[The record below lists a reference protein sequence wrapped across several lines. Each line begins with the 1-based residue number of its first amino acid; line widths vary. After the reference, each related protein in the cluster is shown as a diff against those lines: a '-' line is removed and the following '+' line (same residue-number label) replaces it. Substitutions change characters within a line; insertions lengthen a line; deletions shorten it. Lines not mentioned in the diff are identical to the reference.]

1 MTRKELTDAQIEER
15 FFKNKPGRPAKSAEV
30 ADLNDKSINTDAVG
44 GALEA
49 MRDQVAEEAA
59 QIAQGSRI
67 VGGALMAGLHK
78 KFSAAAEV
86 SMFVQLRELPLSV
99 IRKIPIS
106 APGETSATAETL
118 DELCRAVFGRP
129 YNSMAE
135 EAQNLAALGDASY
148 DLASR
153 LGLNRSALRAARALP
168 PEKLEAVRL
177 AISNGSSKAEV
188 LSVIED
194 LAEKVQ
200 RAEVEVADL
209 RAEREA
215 DEQVRGDLRKKID
228 RLEREKKRIK
238 TEEPDAVLADLAKEA
253 QGHAANA
260 LGLIRGHVR
269 AALQA
274 LANHHIE
281 HGGDPALITM
291 AGMVGQL
298 QAELNALRAEFNLP
312 DLSAAQEAQL
322 ASEVAQ
328 WAGAP
333 AAH

>member
-1 MTRKELTDAQIEER
+1 MARTPKTLPVIDTTDA
-15 FFKNKPGRPAKSAEV
+15 G
-30 ADLNDKSINTDAVG
+30 INTDAVG
-44 GALEA
+44 GALDA

-194 LAEKVQ
+194 LAEKIQ
-200 RAEVEVADL
+200 KAENEAADL

-238 TEEPDAVLADLAKEA
+238 TEEPDAMLTELAKEA

-269 AALQA
+269 ASLTALSQ
-274 LANHHIE
+274 HYIT
-281 HGGDPALITM
+281 HGGEPATVAM

-312 DLSAAQEAQL
+312 DISAAEEVQL
-322 ASEVAQ
+322 AADVAQ
-328 WAGAP
+328 WGGAP
-333 AAH
+333 TAN